1 MESWLSR
8 LEALVHDYVEE
19 VQKLERN
26 RKIGDGLFGLRP
38 GPADDP

>member
-19 VQKLERN
+19 VQELERN
-26 RKIGDGLFGLRP
+26 RKIGDGLLRP
-38 GPADDP
+38 APRSGG